1 MSGEP
6 SALNARPPSSR
17 AAPGRPISPVELLST
32 ATAPRLHPGGAGL
45 SALAVLQ
52 YWVAQMSR
60 GRIPPPAKKSEEEL
74 MAFVAQNPGAI
85 GYVSGATAVP
95 DTVRVLQID

>member
-1 MSGEP
+1 
-6 SALNARPPSSR
+6 
-17 AAPGRPISPVELLST
+17 
-32 ATAPRLHPGGAGL
+32 
-45 SALAVLQ
+45 
-52 YWVAQMSR
+52 MSR